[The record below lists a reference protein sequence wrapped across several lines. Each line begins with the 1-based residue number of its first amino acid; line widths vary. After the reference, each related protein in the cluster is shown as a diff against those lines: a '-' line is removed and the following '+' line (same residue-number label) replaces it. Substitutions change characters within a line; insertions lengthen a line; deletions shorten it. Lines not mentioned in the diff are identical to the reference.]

1 MKEELID
8 KLKKYCDL
16 DVVPMHMPGHKRK
29 SVDKSIP
36 YEYDITEID
45 GFDNLQSPNGI
56 LKESMD
62 YATSVFG
69 GKGTFYSVNGSTG
82 GIMGAIRAITKS
94 GDKVIVAR
102 NCHKSVYNAI
112 ELCSLNSVFV
122 MPDIDKE
129 TGIVGSLN
137 PKQLEKV
144 IEDNKDAV
152 CVILTNPTYE
162 GVLSDIKTISK
173 LCHKNN
179 MILIVDGAHGAHL
192 FLEDKS
198 AVKYADITI
207 QSLHKTL
214 PSLTQTAIV
223 SYNGNLIDEK
233 KLQDQINVFQSTSPS
248 YILLSSIDS
257 CVHFLAE
264 HGKEYYDNLKRNI
277 DILSK
282 KLKKLKNL
290 VVLSYGND
298 KKHKSFYDF
307 DRTKIVV
314 SSSRANITGY
324 KLMDILREK
333 YKIECEMAY
342 EDEVVLLTSIF
353 DEKNDFE
360 RVLFALL
367 EIDQT
372 LTFEKKENVF
382 LCEIPSRKLPSHVC
396 FNMEKELVELD
407 KAQGKVCGDYVY
419 VYPPGIPILVPGE
432 VISDEIIRQMKGIQK
447 LGFGVKMNSREMEN
461 TINVIKF

>member
-1 MKEELID
+1 MKEKLID
-8 KLKKYCDL
+8 KIKEYCSL
-16 DVVPMHMPGHKRK
+16 GVLPMHMPGHKRK
-29 SVDKSIP
+29 SIEKSIP
-36 YEYDITEID
+36 YEYDMTEID
-45 GFDNLQSPNGI
+45 GFDNLQSPCEV

-62 YATSVFG
+62 SATSVFG

-82 GIMGAIRAITKS
+82 GILGAIRAITKT

-112 ELCSLNSVFV
+112 ELCLLKPIYV

-144 IEDNKDAV
+144 IEGNKDAV
-152 CVILTNPTYE
+152 CVILTSPTYE

-173 LCHKNN
+173 LCHNSN

-223 SYNGNLIDEK
+223 SYNGSLVDEK
-233 KLQDQINVFQSTSPS
+233 RLQDQINVFQSTSPS
-248 YILLSSIDS
+248 YILLSSIDA
-257 CVHFLAE
+257 CVNFLTE
-264 HGKEYYDNLKRNI
+264 HGKEYYEKLQKNI
-277 DILSK
+277 VFLSK
-282 KLKKLKNL
+282 TLKKLQKL
-290 VVLSYGND
+290 SVLCYGNNT
-298 KKHKSFYDF
+298 KHKSFYDF
-307 DRTKIVV
+307 DKTKIVV
-314 SSSRANITGY
+314 SSSKANITGY
-324 KLMDILREK
+324 KLMDVLREK

-342 EDEVVLLTSIF
+342 TDEVVLLTSIF
-353 DEKNDFE
+353 DEKSDFE
-360 RVLFALL
+360 RVSNALL
-367 EIDQT
+367 EIDKT
-372 LTFEKKENVF
+372 LDFEKKEIVN
-382 LCEIPSRKLPSHVC
+382 LCEIPPINLYSYDC
-396 FNMEKELVELD
+396 FSMEKEEIKLD
-407 KAQGKVCGDYVY
+407 NANGRVCGEYVY

-432 VISDEIIRQMKGIQK
+432 VITDEVVSQLKNAQR
-447 LGFGVKMNSREMEN
+447 LGLKVKTNSREMKSI
-461 TINVIKF
+461 INVVKL